1 MHADRKIWGVPQVS
15 FGETVRVQHAERG
28 VQMELLTG
36 VARAR
41 KCNLFLGPN
50 ETSTH
55 HRQSL
60 KGLE

>member
-1 MHADRKIWGVPQVS
+1 VS